1 MKILQDAHATKQG
14 KNAAFEKKVRAAI
27 GSPWRIQL

>member
-1 MKILQDAHATKQG
+1 MKILQQPNAAAQG